1 MAPRE
6 PESTDWQVNYPEI
19 KMRSAHLLRSGEWA
33 DCSFQFE
40 SGAGEAAPSLAAHRL
55 ILAMASPVFAA
66 MFYGR
71 VGDKEE
77 PIHISDIDHAV
88 FSSMLDYIYTDEV
101 EITGL
106 EMASELFRAANKYI
120 LVHLERKCI
129 NYLLETLFFRTNTLD
144 VIKANTFK
152 DAQLETLKT
161 IYSLD
166 TLSINSELDLFEALV
181 EYTKTDTEMS
191 DNGPEINKSHERNT
205 VRRWIRRYEE
215 TGDVNCERRGPR
227 PIAYTNENSRH
238 REIVSLHSEDPFKT
252 TRSTASL
259 YDISLYTVRRH
270 LHAAGIH
277 NYKPAKKIPLTE
289 EHRQARIRFATE
301 YLNFD
306 WEGQIVIFTDEKCFK
321 SDDDG
326 RKILWR
332 RRGERY
338 NPENMVP
345 LRTSG
350 RISLGYWGWMSMV
363 PGELV
368 EVGGRMNSEKYIEI
382 LRDVLVPSDNKVLNG
397 ENQQVRN
404 ETDLNE
410 KSTDT
415 TDLNNKHQDETEKK
429 RKVARTRIMSVM
441 EKIRFLTI
449 PPEKFAETACLYVLF
464 SEEEIFALTMNSI
477 SKKALVPIPA
487 GFSTSRIPRRVV
499 SDQVIRKDYIEA
511 AKQRAAERRMADER
525 EIY

>member
-6 PESTDWQVNYPEI
+6 TDSTDWQVNYPEI

-101 EITGL
+101 KITGL
-106 EMASELFRAANKYI
+106 EMASELFRVANKYI

-129 NYLLETLFFRTNTLD
+129 NYLFENLSPEKACYVYEFSCMYNEEELKKKCVKIFQTRTLD
-144 VIKANTFK
+144 VIKAKTFK

-191 DNGPEINKSHERNT
+191 DNGPEINKSHE
-205 VRRWIRRYEE
+205 
-215 TGDVNCERRGPR
+215 
-227 PIAYTNENSRH
+227 
-238 REIVSLHSEDPFKT
+238 
-252 TRSTASL
+252 
-259 YDISLYTVRRH
+259 
-270 LHAAGIH
+270 
-277 NYKPAKKIPLTE
+277 
-289 EHRQARIRFATE
+289 
-301 YLNFD
+301 
-306 WEGQIVIFTDEKCFK
+306 
-321 SDDDG
+321 
-326 RKILWR
+326 
-332 RRGERY
+332 
-338 NPENMVP
+338 
-345 LRTSG
+345 
-350 RISLGYWGWMSMV
+350 
-363 PGELV
+363 
-368 EVGGRMNSEKYIEI
+368 
-382 LRDVLVPSDNKVLNG
+382 DNKVLNG

-499 SDQVIRKDYIEA
+499 ADQVIIKRLI
-511 AKQRAAERRMADER
+511 
-525 EIY
+525 I